1 MLAVSGGR
9 GDKHT
14 YKKNHITIQMRS
26 FKEAFFQKKKIKHLG
41 GMRRHR
47 GRQEMMNNK
56 RSLTSLEGDIILRTD
71 IAAAK
76 KPVQ

>member
-1 MLAVSGGR
+1 
-9 GDKHT
+9 
-14 YKKNHITIQMRS
+14 
-26 FKEAFFQKKKIKHLG
+26 
-41 GMRRHR
+41 MRRHR

-76 KPVQ
+76 KACTITQ